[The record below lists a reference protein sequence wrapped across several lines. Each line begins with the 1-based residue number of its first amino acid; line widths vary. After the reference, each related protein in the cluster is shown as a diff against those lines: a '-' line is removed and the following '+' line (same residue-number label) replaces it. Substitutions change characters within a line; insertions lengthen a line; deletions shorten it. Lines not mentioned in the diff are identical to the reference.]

1 MQTEKAVENEQDAAS
16 LLRFREKRKWQI
28 ALRRY
33 VLEKALSK
41 PYAPYFGLDIVNMRL
56 WFEYQFENSLS
67 WDNFGKE
74 WQFDHIIPVTYFD
87 FTQEQELKMCWN
99 FTNLRVERIQKN
111 KERGARLDL
120 LAAKGYFKRLYD
132 ETGYQVC
139 KKLLDKIDQIEL
151 SEFVSTDV
159 QRNFITTH
167 KEYLQMIDN
176 YSVFEFELLNIGRT
190 VAEVNNE
197 IAIIKKF
204 GS

>member
-1 MQTEKAVENEQDAAS
+1 MDAADTSSNAKNEAS
-16 LLRFREKRKWQI
+16 LYRFREKRKWQI

-41 PYAPYFGLDIVNMRL
+41 PYAPYFGLDIANMRL
-56 WFEYQFENSLS
+56 WFEYQFEKGLN
-67 WDNFGKE
+67 WDNFGEE
-74 WQFDHIIPVTYFD
+74 WHFDHIIPVAYFD

-111 KERGARLDL
+111 KDRGARLDV

-132 ETGYQVC
+132 ETGYQIC
-139 KKLLDKIDQIEL
+139 KMLLDKIDQIEF
-151 SEFVSTDV
+151 SEFVSTDA

-190 VAEVNNE
+190 VEEVNNE